1 VSLRQFNELRRKPYH
16 PIRMASLYLTAV
28 GTTNFIHASIARDFE
43 NAPPIILF
51 GLVRGLLS
59 LPLTLSLS
67 LALLLGLL
75 PPLLGLS
82 FSFDLSLNLAP
93 MSFIPSLVG
102 FSLLF
107 SLPPTFGVLCCRAK
121 AA

>member
-1 VSLRQFNELRRKPYH
+1 
-16 PIRMASLYLTAV
+16 
-28 GTTNFIHASIARDFE
+28 
-43 NAPPIILF
+43 
-51 GLVRGLLS
+51 LV
-59 LPLTLSLS
+59 
-67 LALLLGLL
+67 